1 MVLVKEDI
9 AELLQQQENFEKE
22 DKFSEEISI
31 EIFPYLDEITK
42 DEITNYKKLKK
53 KLDLL
58 FSTKIKKKFNKF
70 KDIIF
75 AIFQVSFSTTTG
87 GFIILDSV
95 KFLSLIKDKISGKEI
110 IELIKKTPEFI
121 INPLCSLVNIINERK
136 FNLPEKIISDLVA
149 KTILPNQ
156 IFPEK

>member
-1 MVLVKEDI
+1 MVLFKEDI
-9 AELLQQQENFEKE
+9 AELVQQEENFAKE

-42 DEITNYKKLKK
+42 DEITNHQKLKK

-58 FSTKIKKKFNKF
+58 FLTKIKKKFNKF

-75 AIFQVSFSTTTG
+75 SIFQVSFSTTTG
-87 GFIILDSV
+87 GFIILDSA

-136 FNLPEKIISDLVA
+136 FNLPEKIISDLA
-149 KTILPNQ
+149 TKKILPNQ